1 MKFVEISFSRIK
13 TEIEDFLK
21 AEYNKAGILFS
32 NASPYGQILSVV
44 ENLHQ
49 LSFLYLKNTLNQFDL
64 SNASIEND
72 RIVRNAAIFAGHNPT
87 RGISSSGTLEFRLKP
102 EIDIEKEI
110 PGGRITFQNKTTIS
124 NKTNSLNYSLNIGT
138 DALTHVMSKNYVFL
152 VDIIQGKWNTKTFT
166 GIGEPLQTFYVN
178 ESGTKSIENFNYQ
191 ITVNGEM
198 WSIKKHI
205 YEMLP
210 DEKACVARTGFNG
223 GLDVIFGNGG
233 FGAIPEI
240 SSRIS
245 IYYVQSDGSEGNIY
259 RRTRDDWKIIDD
271 VLDGNGDTID
281 LTKVFTIDIFTDI
294 NFGADKES
302 IDFTK
307 SILPIS
313 SNNFVLGLPQQYAY
327 EIKKLGVFSH
337 VNAYEKT
344 GTIFIV
350 ATPNIKLFKNTDS
363 NYFTIDLRAFS
374 LDDYEKSK
382 IDKYLR
388 IGGNLQL
395 TRKYRVVS
403 PVLSFY
409 VMNVYVITYSDAS
422 DDSVNAQILDKI
434 SDYFLNLSR
443 IDIIPK
449 LDLIRTLSSLT
460 DVHSI
465 DIQFIAKKNED
476 YHKKAKQD
484 AENKMNQY
492 NTSFQTNISVTDI
505 IPEYVPTETKGIDP
519 FMGDILFE
527 PNEIPIIRG
536 GWYDRNGIYY
546 SDDIDGSGLKSVNII
561 KKGTVD
567 SKNKII

>member
-210 DEKACVARTGFNG
+210 DEKAVVTKTGFDG
-223 GLDVIFGNGG
+223 GLDIIFGNGG
-233 FGAIPEI
+233 FGSIPPI
-240 SSRIS
+240 GSSIEVS
-245 IYYVQSDGSEGNIY
+245 YLTTDGSFGNVFRRTQNDWRFVDDAYDGRGGTVDISKLFNIY
-259 RRTRDDWKIIDD
+259 IY
-271 VLDGNGDTID
+271 
-281 LTKVFTIDIFTDI
+281 TDI
-294 NFGADKES
+294 NFGADGETTA
-302 IDFTK
+302 FTR
-307 SILPIS
+307 SLLPMV
-313 SNNFVLGLPQQYAY
+313 SNNYILALPQQYAY

-337 VNAYEKT
+337 VNAYEKS
-344 GTIFIV
+344 GTIFITL
-350 ATPNIKLFKNTDS
+350 TPNINLFKNQNSD
-363 NYFTIDLRAFS
+363 YFTIDIAAFS
-374 LDDYEKSK
+374 LDDYEISK
-382 IDKYLR
+382 NSGKMISKNVCWLR
-388 IGGNLQL
+388 IGPRPRHPLLGWPLHVCYCMSATVCGL
-395 TRKYRVVS
+395 ELLVHVALRAKTPASSTWLAPACLLLYAA
-403 PVLSFY
+403 LSY
-409 VMNVYVITYSDAS
+409 
-422 DDSVNAQILDKI
+422 
-434 SDYFLNLSR
+434 
-443 IDIIPK
+443 
-449 LDLIRTLSSLT
+449 
-460 DVHSI
+460 
-465 DIQFIAKKNED
+465 
-476 YHKKAKQD
+476 
-484 AENKMNQY
+484 
-492 NTSFQTNISVTDI
+492 
-505 IPEYVPTETKGIDP
+505 
-519 FMGDILFE
+519 
-527 PNEIPIIRG
+527 
-536 GWYDRNGIYY
+536 
-546 SDDIDGSGLKSVNII
+546 
-561 KKGTVD
+561 
-567 SKNKII
+567 

>member
-210 DEKACVARTGFNG
+210 DEKAVVTKTGFDG
-223 GLDVIFGNGG
+223 GLDIIFGNGG
-233 FGAIPEI
+233 FGSIPPI
-240 SSRIS
+240 GSSIEVS
-245 IYYVQSDGSEGNIY
+245 YLTTDGSFGNVFRRTENDWRFVDDAYDGRGGTVDISKLFNIY
-259 RRTRDDWKIIDD
+259 IY
-271 VLDGNGDTID
+271 N
-281 LTKVFTIDIFTDI
+281 DI
-294 NFGADKES
+294 NFGADGETTA
-302 IDFTK
+302 FTR
-307 SILPIS
+307 SLLPMV
-313 SNNFVLGLPQQYAY
+313 SNNYILALPQQYAY

-337 VNAYEKT
+337 VNAYEKS
-344 GTIFIV
+344 GTIFITL
-350 ATPNIKLFKNTDS
+350 TPNINLFKNQNSD
-363 NYFTIDLRAFS
+363 YFTIDIAAFS
-374 LDDYEKSK
+374 LDDYEIGK
-382 IDKYLR
+382 IDKYLKTTG
-388 IGGNLQL
+388 IIQL
-395 TRKYRVVS
+395 TKRYKITN
-403 PVLSFY
+403 PTLSYY
-409 VMNVYVITYSDAS
+409 VMNIFVIPYSDVTDES
-422 DDSVNAQILDKI
+422 LSAQILSVI
-434 SDYFLNLSR
+434 SNYFLNLNR
-443 IDIIPK
+443 IDRIPK
-449 LDLIRTLSSLT
+449 VDLIKTISNIK
-460 DVHSI
+460 DIHSV
-465 DIQFIAKKNED
+465 DLQFVSKKNED
-476 YHKKAKQD
+476 YHKEAIINLQ
-484 AENKMNQY
+484 NQMSQFADPGSSPLAPLNY
-492 NTSFQTNISVTDI
+492 QSNTNL
-505 IPEYVPTETKGIDP
+505 GIDP
-519 FMGDILFE
+519 ILGDILFE
-527 PNEIPIIRG
+527 ASEIPIIRG
-536 GWYDRNGIYY
+536 GWSNRNDMMY
-546 SDDIDGSGLKSVNII
+546 SDDINSSGLKSVNII
-561 KKGTVD
+561 KKGVVD
-567 SKNKII
+567 VKNKPM

>member
-102 EIDIEKEI
+102 EIDIDKEI

-210 DEKACVARTGFNG
+210 DEKAVVTKTGFDG
-223 GLDVIFGNGG
+223 GLDIIFGNGG
-233 FGAIPEI
+233 FGSIPPI
-240 SSRIS
+240 GSSIEVS
-245 IYYVQSDGSEGNIY
+245 YLTTDGSFGNVFRRTQNDWKFIDDAYDGRGGTVDISKLFNIY
-259 RRTRDDWKIIDD
+259 IY
-271 VLDGNGDTID
+271 
-281 LTKVFTIDIFTDI
+281 TDI
-294 NFGADKES
+294 NFGADGETTA
-302 IDFTK
+302 FTR
-307 SILPIS
+307 SLLPMV
-313 SNNFVLGLPQQYAY
+313 SNNYILALPQQYAY

-337 VNAYEKT
+337 VNAYEKS
-344 GTIFIV
+344 GTIFITL
-350 ATPNIKLFKNTDS
+350 TPNINLFKNQNSD
-363 NYFTIDLRAFS
+363 YFTIDIAAFS
-374 LDDYEKSK
+374 LDDYEISK
-382 IDKYLR
+382 IDKYLKTTG
-388 IGGNLQL
+388 IIQL
-395 TRKYRVVS
+395 TKRYKITN
-403 PVLSFY
+403 PTLSYY
-409 VMNVYVITYSDAS
+409 VMNIFVIPYSDVTDES
-422 DDSVNAQILDKI
+422 LSAQILSVI
-434 SDYFLNLSR
+434 SNYFLNLNR
-443 IDIIPK
+443 IDRIPK
-449 LDLIRTLSSLT
+449 VDLVKAISNIT
-460 DVHSI
+460 DIHSV
-465 DIQFIAKKNED
+465 DLQFVSKKNED
-476 YHKKAKQD
+476 YHKEAIINLQ
-484 AENKMNQY
+484 NQMSQFADPGSSPLAPLNY
-492 NTSFQTNISVTDI
+492 QSNTNL
-505 IPEYVPTETKGIDP
+505 GIDP
-519 FMGDILFE
+519 ILGDILFE
-527 PNEIPIIRG
+527 ASEIPIIRG
-536 GWYDRNGIYY
+536 GWSNRNDMMY
-546 SDDIDGSGLKSVNII
+546 SNDINSSGLKSVNII
-561 KKGTVD
+561 KKGVVD
-567 SKNKII
+567 VKNKPM

>member
-102 EIDIEKEI
+102 EIDIDKEI

-210 DEKACVARTGFNG
+210 DEKAVVTKTGFDG
-223 GLDVIFGNGG
+223 GLDIIFGNGG
-233 FGAIPEI
+233 FGSIPPI
-240 SSRIS
+240 GSSIEVS
-245 IYYVQSDGSEGNIY
+245 YLTTDGSFGNVFRRTENDWRFVDDAYDGRGGTVDISKLFNIY
-259 RRTRDDWKIIDD
+259 IY
-271 VLDGNGDTID
+271 N
-281 LTKVFTIDIFTDI
+281 DI
-294 NFGADKES
+294 NFGADGETTA
-302 IDFTK
+302 FTR
-307 SILPIS
+307 SLLPMV
-313 SNNFVLGLPQQYAY
+313 SNNYILALPQQYAY

-337 VNAYEKT
+337 VNAYEKS
-344 GTIFIV
+344 GTIFITL
-350 ATPNIKLFKNTDS
+350 TPNINLFKNQNSD
-363 NYFTIDLRAFS
+363 YFTIDIAAFS
-374 LDDYEKSK
+374 LDDYEIGK
-382 IDKYLR
+382 IDKYLKTTG
-388 IGGNLQL
+388 IIQL
-395 TRKYRVVS
+395 TKRYKITN
-403 PVLSFY
+403 PTLSYY
-409 VMNVYVITYSDAS
+409 VMNIFVIPYSDVTDES
-422 DDSVNAQILDKI
+422 LSAQILSVI
-434 SDYFLNLSR
+434 SNYFLNLNR
-443 IDIIPK
+443 IDRIPK
-449 LDLIRTLSSLT
+449 VDLIKTISNIK
-460 DVHSI
+460 DIHSV
-465 DIQFIAKKNED
+465 DLQFVSKKNED
-476 YHKKAKQD
+476 YHKEAIINLQ
-484 AENKMNQY
+484 NQMSQFADPGSSPLAPLNY
-492 NTSFQTNISVTDI
+492 QSNTNL
-505 IPEYVPTETKGIDP
+505 GIDP
-519 FMGDILFE
+519 ILGDILFE
-527 PNEIPIIRG
+527 ASEIPIIRG
-536 GWYDRNGIYY
+536 GWSNRNDMMY
-546 SDDIDGSGLKSVNII
+546 SDDINSSGLKSVNII
-561 KKGTVD
+561 KKGVVD
-567 SKNKII
+567 VKNKPM

>member
-210 DEKACVARTGFNG
+210 DEKAVVTKTGFDG
-223 GLDVIFGNGG
+223 GLDIIFGNGG
-233 FGAIPEI
+233 FGSIPPI
-240 SSRIS
+240 GSSIEVS
-245 IYYVQSDGSEGNIY
+245 YLTTDGSFGNVFRRTQNDWRFVDDAYDGRGGTVDISKLFNIY
-259 RRTRDDWKIIDD
+259 IY
-271 VLDGNGDTID
+271 
-281 LTKVFTIDIFTDI
+281 TDI
-294 NFGADKES
+294 NFGADGETTA
-302 IDFTK
+302 FTR
-307 SILPIS
+307 SLLPMV
-313 SNNFVLGLPQQYAY
+313 SNNYILALPQQYAY

-337 VNAYEKT
+337 VNAYEKS
-344 GTIFIV
+344 GTIFITL
-350 ATPNIKLFKNTDS
+350 TPNINLFKNQNSD
-363 NYFTIDLRAFS
+363 YFTIDIAAFS
-374 LDDYEKSK
+374 LDDYEISK
-382 IDKYLR
+382 IDKYLKTTG
-388 IGGNLQL
+388 IIQL
-395 TRKYRVVS
+395 TKRYKITN
-403 PVLSFY
+403 PTLSYY
-409 VMNVYVITYSDAS
+409 VMNIFVIPYSDVTDES
-422 DDSVNAQILDKI
+422 LSAQILSVI
-434 SDYFLNLSR
+434 SNYFLNLNR
-443 IDIIPK
+443 IDRIPK
-449 LDLIRTLSSLT
+449 VDLVKAISNIT
-460 DVHSI
+460 DIHSV
-465 DIQFIAKKNED
+465 DLQFVSKKNED
-476 YHKKAKQD
+476 YHKEAIINLQ
-484 AENKMNQY
+484 NQMSQFADPGSSPLAPLNY
-492 NTSFQTNISVTDI
+492 QSNTTL
-505 IPEYVPTETKGIDP
+505 GIDP
-519 FMGDILFE
+519 ILGDILFE
-527 PNEIPIIRG
+527 ASEIPIIRG
-536 GWYDRNGIYY
+536 GWSNRNDMMY
-546 SDDIDGSGLKSVNII
+546 SNDIKSSGLKSVNII
-561 KKGTVD
+561 KKGVVD
-567 SKNKII
+567 VKNKPM